1 MNRMLLGFSVICSL
15 LIFALAGCEKL
26 EPGVCKKDNDCKGQ
40 VKEGL
45 PACYKEPPG
54 ADLGKCMTVKAAKAA
69 HQRYQDKKSGV
80 CVDKDGDGVKSGGAC
95 AGEVDCDDD
104 DAMVKPGAAEVCDS
118 KDNNCDGFI
127 NEGLKGCV
135 GTVLGGKQDPVVQF
149 MTTQTAGVEVGPDG
163 TVWVTDQH
171 RLYRLGSDFKAVRV
185 AGSNKPGNE
194 DKKGKFARFDQPRG
208 MAVGADGS
216 VYVTESRNNCVRRV
230 APDGSVSR
238 FAGKCSGEADDTGL
252 DEVGA
257 LTAARFW
264 SPIDIAYD
272 QDGSLLVVDMRNS
285 KIKRITKD
293 GKVETV
299 AGRGGKEDEDGYIVF
314 GYSDGAALKA
324 EFNEPAG
331 IAVGADGTV
340 YIADMKNNCIRSLK
354 NGKVGTF
361 AGKCVSGSDKGGH
374 KNGPVS
380 RARFNQPN
388 GVEVGPDGTVYVA
401 DTFNHCIR
409 MIKNGKVTTF
419 IGQPG
424 QQGYYDGPITDALF
438 NGPQSVSLA
447 KDGSLYIV
455 DFGNYRVRRV
465 IP

>member
-1 MNRMLLGFSVICSL
+1 MRRVLTSLSVFAVMTVFLLS
-15 LIFALAGCEKL
+15 GCEKL
-26 EPGVCKKDNDCKGQ
+26 KPGECKKDNDCKDQ
-40 VKEGL
+40 VEGL
-45 PACYKEPPG
+45 AACYKEPPD
-54 ADLGKCMTVKAAKAA
+54 AELGKCMTVKEAKAA
-69 HQRYQDKKSGV
+69 YQRYQEKKSGV
-80 CVDKDGDGVKSGGAC
+80 CVDKDGDGAKYGGAC
-95 AGEVDCDDD
+95 EGETDCNDNDP
-104 DAMVKPGAAEVCDS
+104 AVKPGATEVCDS
-118 KDNNCDGFI
+118 KDNNCDGLI

-135 GTVLGGKQDPVVQF
+135 GTILGGKQDPVVQF

-171 RLYRLGSDFKAVRV
+171 RVYHLSSDFKAVRV
-185 AGSNKPGNE
+185 AGSNKPGND
-194 DKKGKFARFDQPRG
+194 DKKGKFARFDKPRG
-208 MAVGADGS
+208 MVVGADGS
-216 VYVTESRNNCVRRV
+216 IYITESGNNCVRRL

-238 FAGKCSGEADDTGL
+238 FAGKCSNEADDTGL

-272 QDGSLLVVDMRNS
+272 KDGTMLVVDMLNS

-299 AGRGGKEDEDGYIVF
+299 AGRGGKEDEDGYTVF
-314 GYSDGAALKA
+314 GYSDGPAPKA

-331 IAVGADGTV
+331 IAVASDGTA
-340 YIADMKNNCIRSLK
+340 YIADMKNNCIRTFK
-354 NGKVGTF
+354 DGKVGTF

-374 KNGPVS
+374 KDGPVS
-380 RARFNQPN
+380 RAQFNQPN
-388 GVEVGPDGTVYVA
+388 GVEVGPDGAVYVA

-409 MIKNGKVTTF
+409 KIKDGKVTTLT
-419 IGQPG
+419 GQPG
-424 QQGYYDGPITDALF
+424 QQGYYDGPIKDALF
-438 NGPQSVSLA
+438 NGPQSLSLG

-455 DFGNYRVRRV
+455 DFGNYRVRRL